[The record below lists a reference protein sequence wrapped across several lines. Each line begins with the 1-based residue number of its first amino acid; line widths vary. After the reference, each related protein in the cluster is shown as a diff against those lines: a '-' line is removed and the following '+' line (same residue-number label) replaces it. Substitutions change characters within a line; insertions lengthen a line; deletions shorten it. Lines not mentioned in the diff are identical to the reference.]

1 MPKFQPDIK
10 FLDTSKFQTRDNP
23 IMTKKNKYTFIDLFA
38 GCGGLSEG
46 FLQTGKFEGIAHVE
60 WETPMINTLRQRL
73 IDKWHHTEDDA
84 KNVLLNLMFKKQKN
98 LFMVIGATK
107 QRKNMKRK
115 TIET

>member
-1 MPKFQPDIK
+1 MW
-10 FLDTSKFQTRDNP
+10 
-23 IMTKKNKYTFIDLFA
+23 
-38 GCGGLSEG
+38 GLSEG

-84 KNVLLNLMFKKQKN
+84 KKRVIKFDVQKQKN

-107 QRKNMKRK
+107 QRKYMKGKPYRHS
-115 TIET
+115 ERRFRSFG